1 MSTRQPYFVCLDIC
15 WKTGEEKEETKKN
28 PKNGNRRN
36 PMSREV
42 RHQSANFTW
51 TWSNALR
58 PHDEKG
64 NCRFKEE
71 RDRLKIID
79 V

>member
-1 MSTRQPYFVCLDIC
+1 
-15 WKTGEEKEETKKN
+15 
-28 PKNGNRRN
+28 
-36 PMSREV
+36 MSREV

-71 RDRLKIID
+71 RERLKIID